1 MKFCFPLIDIDLSP
15 KRVEILTKRIKVESG
30 TVIPFQDRQIEEAI
44 DYLLISPNAKIE
56 NVLKKV
62 QKKIEF
68 KKILDFNF
76 IINTTKAGILLAI
89 QTYVLH
95 SNHMDKDELLEEETM
110 TIIAACRKL
119 NKV

>member
-15 KRVEILTKRIKVESG
+15 KRVEILTKTIKAESG
-30 TVIPFQDRQIEEAI
+30 IAIPFQDRQIEEAI

-56 NVLKKV
+56 TVLKKV

-68 KKILDFNF
+68 KKILDFYF
-76 IINTTKAGILLAI
+76 IINTAKAGVLLSI

-95 SNHMDKDELLEEETM
+95 N
-110 TIIAACRKL
+110 
-119 NKV
+119 N